1 MYSQR
6 PADWDN
12 VSFVED
18 PDLDEFA
25 EHRHAVTAAA
35 PQHAPAAAARRKER
49 RRRAPAAA
57 RDDGY
62 DDRLVCDWISAQNP
76 GLKMPATP
84 GGGDDEAV
92 VFVDPVNQSML
103 NAQLSLTTSTKMFP
117 PVKTTYYGS
126 PQRSEPWPPR
136 KARRG
141 AARGAAGG
149 AGVPRAHQRVAAAPR
164 ARGGRLLR
172 RGAVRVVRGEE
183 ERAQVQPRE
192 GQAAAGPD
200 ATMRER
206 RCGQVRRRRAVGA
219 HG

>member
-84 GGGDDEAV
+84 
-92 VFVDPVNQSML
+92 
-103 NAQLSLTTSTKMFP
+103 
-117 PVKTTYYGS
+117 
-126 PQRSEPWPPR
+126 
-136 KARRG
+136 
-141 AARGAAGG
+141 
-149 AGVPRAHQRVAAAPR
+149 AAATTRPWSSWIPSTSPCSTR
-164 ARGGRLLR
+164 SSR
-172 RGAVRVVRGEE
+172 
-183 ERAQVQPRE
+183 
-192 GQAAAGPD
+192 
-200 ATMRER
+200 
-206 RCGQVRRRRAVGA
+206 
-219 HG
+219 

>member
-25 EHRHAVTAAA
+25 EHRYAVTAVA

-76 GLKMPATP
+76 GLEMPATP
-84 GGGDDEAV
+84 GGDDDEAV

-136 KARRG
+136 PK
-141 AARGAAGG
+141 
-149 AGVPRAHQRVAAAPR
+149 PVAAAPR
-164 ARGGRLLR
+164 AAPRAAPAFPEPINASPPR
-172 RGAVRVVRGEE
+172 RG
-183 ERAQVQPRE
+183 P
-192 GQAAAGPD
+192 AAGACFDEALSASSAAKKSALKCSP
-200 ATMRER
+200 ARVKQPPGPTR
-206 RCGQVRRRRAVGA
+206 R
-219 HG
+219 